1 MNLSSPKL
9 FRKIS
14 PIFEQLSKA
23 HSSISF
29 VKIDIDDFPVIS
41 SKYGVK
47 NIPTFCFISEGKT
60 SFEVLLDNVV
70 SYQCLNPP
78 VTYLFPPPSHPPP
91 LENVAVYWSRWIS
104 TGRWRQEVGEVRSHV
119 ADVMIVLS
127 SVIDLY
133 NPKGPMCCRHLI
145 RLRFE
150 FVFSYFCSQ
159 RYFSF
164 YFFHACSLLFCC

>member
-60 SFEVLLDNVV
+60 SFEVLPDHVI
-70 SYQCLNPP
+70 SHYRFNPP
-78 VTYLFPPPSHPPP
+78 VTFLFPPPSPSSYF
-91 LENVAVYWSRWIS
+91 AVYWSCWIS
-104 TGRWRQEVGEVRSHV
+104 IGRWRQEVGEVRSHV

-133 NPKGPMCCRHLI
+133 NPKGHMYCRHLI
-145 RLRFE
+145 QLRFD

-164 YFFHACSLLFCC
+164 YFFHVCSVLLFT